1 MRRRNAGYFQIA
13 RSRNEFAT
21 DDGPQTFATDLAV
34 ERGDRLALLM
44 VSGSGVGLRPVA
56 GATTGRFTP
65 PLRGAIM
72 PSVQGPAGEL
82 LVRVD
87 YLPGGEQRVPK
98 QVNGAPA
105 ATLPD
110 GKVVRHRPVRT
121 ARGVRVAID
130 LVLLDGR
137 YKLDLRRGSRRV
149 ARVDLPDLAGEG
161 RILQFSVETDDV
173 AEQFYMFME
182 WVGTDSQRVISRY
195 VEGNASEFS
204 FVN

>member
-1 MRRRNAGYFQIA
+1 M
-13 RSRNEFAT
+13 
-21 DDGPQTFATDLAV
+21 
-34 ERGDRLALLM
+34 
-44 VSGSGVGLRPVA
+44 
-56 GATTGRFTP
+56 
-65 PLRGAIM
+65 
-72 PSVQGPAGEL
+72 
-82 LVRVD
+82 
-87 YLPGGEQRVPK
+87 PGGEPRVPA

-105 ATLPD
+105 AKLPD
-110 GKVVRHRPVRT
+110 GKVLRHRPVRT

-137 YKLDLRRGSRRV
+137 YKLDLRRGLRRV

-161 RILQFSVETDDV
+161 RVLQFTVETDDV

-182 WVGTDSQRVISRY
+182 WVATDSQRVISRY